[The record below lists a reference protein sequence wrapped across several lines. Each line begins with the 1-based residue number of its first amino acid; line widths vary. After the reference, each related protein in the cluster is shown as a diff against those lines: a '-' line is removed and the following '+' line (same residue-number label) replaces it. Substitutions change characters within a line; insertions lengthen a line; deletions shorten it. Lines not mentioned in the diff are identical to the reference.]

1 MQAMNYTETIDY
13 LFNSLPMF
21 SRIGAFAYKE
31 GMENTLALDKYFKHP
46 HKKFKTIHVA
56 GTNGKGSVSHLL
68 AASLQKSGYKT
79 GLYTSPHVKDF
90 RERIRIDGQMIT
102 QEFIVQFVAEN
113 HSFFETLK
121 PSFFEMTVLMAFE
134 YFAQNQIDVAVVEV
148 GLGGR
153 LDSTNIIVPELSVIT
168 NISLDHV
175 NLLGDS
181 LAKIA
186 FEKAGIIKKQIP
198 VVIGESVDETRKIFE
213 NKAME
218 MDSPIFFAQEKH
230 IIKKS
235 TKKVQGKQIFESD
248 FYGEISLGLLGIYQ
262 QKNLSTFLTCIDILN
277 KKSFHISQTAVKAAC
292 ESVIELTGLLGR
304 WQVIQNNPTMICDI
318 GHNEAGIS
326 YVVEQLE
333 QLQYEKLHFVLG
345 LVNDKDVN
353 KILSLLPKNAIYYF
367 TKASIPRALNE
378 KELKCKAE
386 TYGLKG
392 HSYSNVKEAVI
403 AAKDNANAND
413 IIFIGGSNFVVADAL
428 CCD

>member
-1 MQAMNYTETIDY
+1 MNYTETIDY

-386 TYGLKG
+386 TYELKG

-413 IIFIGGSNFVVADAL
+413 VIFIGGSNFVVADAL
-428 CCD
+428 CCE

>member
-68 AASLQKSGYKT
+68 AASLQKAGYKT

-102 QEFIVQFVAEN
+102 QNFIVQFVAEN

-413 IIFIGGSNFVVADAL
+413 VIFIGGSNFVVADAL
-428 CCD
+428 CCE

>member
-292 ESVIELTGLLGR
+292 ESVIELTG
-304 WQVIQNNPTMICDI
+304 
-318 GHNEAGIS
+318 
-326 YVVEQLE
+326 Y
-333 QLQYEKLHFVLG
+333 
-345 LVNDKDVN
+345 
-353 KILSLLPKNAIYYF
+353 
-367 TKASIPRALNE
+367 
-378 KELKCKAE
+378 
-386 TYGLKG
+386 
-392 HSYSNVKEAVI
+392 
-403 AAKDNANAND
+403 
-413 IIFIGGSNFVVADAL
+413 
-428 CCD
+428 

>member
-1 MQAMNYTETIDY
+1 MNYTETIDY

-46 HKKFKTIHVA
+46 QKKFKTIHVA

-386 TYGLKG
+386 TYELKG

-413 IIFIGGSNFVVADAL
+413 VIFIGGSNFVVADAL
-428 CCD
+428 CCE